1 MSSLI
6 VPCVAQDHGGEIVW
20 DKGDISGPSPLSTNT
35 AQAVVIILKAL
46 VNMMKDDNKEVV
58 GKACE
63 SVQSV
68 IELCGPHAL
77 ASVANDCLETT
88 YAILAKVSSMID
100 FYAKR

>member
-1 MSSLI
+1 M
-6 VPCVAQDHGGEIVW
+6 
-20 DKGDISGPSPLSTNT
+20 
-35 AQAVVIILKAL
+35 IILKAL

-77 ASVANDCLETT
+77 ATVANDCLETT
-88 YAILAKVSSMID
+88 YAILAKEAPCQQTDDYGED
-100 FYAKR
+100 FGDEDDDDDGEEMADFIVGDDVNE